1 MITNILL
8 TDMKHYFLLFIL
20 LLVIITIEG
29 CTEELHPETNG
40 TNSPVLNEGELTKA
54 VLDLSVNTFAV
65 EAQAETRASI
75 PSNIPENETSEEK
88 EVHNI
93 WVFQYDAVT
102 KELLIKPRYYTITDQ
117 IMLQD
122 LPVYLKAGIPSFVY
136 VVTNTGYDNWANDD
150 TDTSWQKF
158 KNLEQLKKQTLPT
171 AFPLRSIDK
180 VSIPMVGASEE
191 VEVTTGI
198 TVTVPVTRMYAK
210 LKVKVEMLK
219 AEMKLNNVNV
229 RQIPNICRIET
240 FAGDGNGEPM
250 NAVPFPDGTTF
261 SSIAFAASDLEK
273 SEDKEWAV
281 FYVPENLQGEIE
293 NQGGNKSDAAPT
305 NALVVDVTAEIGGEK
320 YLYAAYPGGNSLNN
334 FNIQRNQVYRM
345 TLTITGEKG
354 QNNPSSNCFVVKPN
368 GFLSFEPY
376 YRVETG
382 GGYNFADYL
391 SPHDEN
397 LKIASVGIIW
407 QTKDCIG
414 DNTNGTLVQLGENTG
429 DIHQKIYVRTQ
440 KKGNALIGAYN
451 SKGDVLW
458 SWHIWVTDH
467 EPDNLGRAVTYY
479 TYDWDNNGIYP
490 EKPRIQGYAVMSC
503 NLGALAENQKGIGTG
518 LHRYP
523 DEMTQAFGMLYQWG
537 RKDPFPPLRNV
548 VSEHHDYNDEH
559 TDLHYDNSNQIEV
572 HKTSGT
578 DENKLFH
585 SVIGSTLTGAVRHAI
600 ANPTVFIT
608 GTNDVNRNESYVQQK
623 SNYFNNGDWCPIGE
637 SDNKLWGGLE
647 PASEGMKAYTI
658 NQTNNVHIYDNYGTE
673 KSIFDPCPTG
683 WRVAS
688 GELWFEFTNT
698 GLNPGSMSGINYD
711 DKFSDG
717 YGMNMYMQKWKDGP
731 TSYFPTQGT
740 RVGDGGGFRTNSC
753 GNYNNATTDT
763 DNRVNILHI
772 HKDAGLFHIFEYQ
785 FYFYYVKSVAGPI
798 RCVRDSK

>member
-688 GELWFEFTNT
+688 GELWFEFKNT
-698 GLNPGSMSGINYD
+698 IPDL
-711 DKFSDG
+711 
-717 YGMNMYMQKWKDGP
+717 
-731 TSYFPTQGT
+731 
-740 RVGDGGGFRTNSC
+740 
-753 GNYNNATTDT
+753 
-763 DNRVNILHI
+763 
-772 HKDAGLFHIFEYQ
+772 
-785 FYFYYVKSVAGPI
+785 
-798 RCVRDSK
+798 

>member
-136 VVTNTGYDNWANDD
+136 VVTNTGYDNWVNDD

-320 YLYAAYPGGNSLNN
+320 YLYAAYSGGNSLNN

-537 RKDPFPPLRNV
+537 RKDPFPP
-548 VSEHHDYNDEH
+548 
-559 TDLHYDNSNQIEV
+559 
-572 HKTSGT
+572 
-578 DENKLFH
+578 
-585 SVIGSTLTGAVRHAI
+585 
-600 ANPTVFIT
+600 
-608 GTNDVNRNESYVQQK
+608 
-623 SNYFNNGDWCPIGE
+623 
-637 SDNKLWGGLE
+637 
-647 PASEGMKAYTI
+647 
-658 NQTNNVHIYDNYGTE
+658 
-673 KSIFDPCPTG
+673 
-683 WRVAS
+683 
-688 GELWFEFTNT
+688 
-698 GLNPGSMSGINYD
+698 
-711 DKFSDG
+711 
-717 YGMNMYMQKWKDGP
+717 
-731 TSYFPTQGT
+731 
-740 RVGDGGGFRTNSC
+740 
-753 GNYNNATTDT
+753 
-763 DNRVNILHI
+763 
-772 HKDAGLFHIFEYQ
+772 
-785 FYFYYVKSVAGPI
+785 
-798 RCVRDSK
+798 

>member
-1 MITNILL
+1 MTTNILL

-20 LLVIITIEG
+20 LSATIAMCG
-29 CTEELHPETNG
+29 CTEELQPETSG
-40 TNSPVLNEGELTKA
+40 TNGV
-54 VLDLSVNTFAV
+54 VLDESGLTEAELNLSVNTFAV
-65 EAQAETRASI
+65 EVQAGTRASI
-75 PSNIPENETSEEK
+75 PSSTPETETAEEK
-88 EVHNI
+88 EILNI

-102 KELLIKPRYYTITDQ
+102 EELLIKPRYYTITDQ
-117 IMLQD
+117 TMLQN
-122 LPVYLKAGIPSFVY
+122 LPVYLKAGVPSLVY
-136 VVTNTGYDNWANDD
+136 VVTNTGYDNWANDG
-150 TDTSWQKF
+150 TDASWQRF

-180 VSIPMVGASEE
+180 VSIPMAGASEE
-191 VEVTTGI
+191 VEVTAGI

-210 LKVKVEMLK
+210 LKVKVVMLK
-219 AEMKLNNVNV
+219 LGMELNNVNV
-229 RQIPNICRIET
+229 RQIPNICQVET
-240 FAGDGNGEPM
+240 FAGNGAGEPM
-250 NAVPFPDGTTF
+250 NAIPFPDGTTF

-273 SEDKEWAV
+273 NEDKEWAV

-293 NQGGNKSDAAPT
+293 TLGGSKSDVAPSD
-305 NALVVDVTAEIGGEK
+305 ALVVDVTTEIDGER

-397 LKIASVGIIW
+397 LKIARVGIIW

-414 DNTNGTLVQLGENTG
+414 NNTDGTLVQLGENTG

-451 SKGDVLW
+451 SKGDILW

-467 EPDNLGRAVTYY
+467 EPDNLGKAVTYY

-503 NLGALAENQKGIGTG
+503 NLGALADNQKGIGNG

-523 DEMTQAFGMLYQWG
+523 DEITQAFGMLYQWG

-548 VSEHHDYNDEH
+548 ANEHQDYNDEH
-559 TDLHYDNSNQIEV
+559 TDQHYDNSNQIEV
-572 HKTSGT
+572 HKTSVA
-578 DENKLFH
+578 DESKLFH

-600 ANPTVFIT
+600 ANPTVFIC
-608 GTNDVNRNESYVQQK
+608 GTKEVNKSESYVQLK

-647 PASEGMKAYTI
+647 PASDGMKAYTI
-658 NQTNNVHIYDNYGTE
+658 NQ
-673 KSIFDPCPTG
+673 SLL
-683 WRVAS
+683 S
-688 GELWFEFTNT
+688 L
-698 GLNPGSMSGINYD
+698 S
-711 DKFSDG
+711 
-717 YGMNMYMQKWKDGP
+717 
-731 TSYFPTQGT
+731 
-740 RVGDGGGFRTNSC
+740 
-753 GNYNNATTDT
+753 
-763 DNRVNILHI
+763 
-772 HKDAGLFHIFEYQ
+772 
-785 FYFYYVKSVAGPI
+785 PI
-798 RCVRDSK
+798 GHQSPLLK

>member
-158 KNLEQLKKQTLPT
+158 KNVEQLKKQTLPT

-191 VEVTTGI
+191 VEVTTGV

-320 YLYAAYPGGNSLNN
+320 YLYAAYPGGNSFNN

-345 TLTITGEKG
+345 TVTVTGEKG

-688 GELWFEFTNT
+688 GELW
-698 GLNPGSMSGINYD
+698 
-711 DKFSDG
+711 
-717 YGMNMYMQKWKDGP
+717 
-731 TSYFPTQGT
+731 
-740 RVGDGGGFRTNSC
+740 
-753 GNYNNATTDT
+753 
-763 DNRVNILHI
+763 
-772 HKDAGLFHIFEYQ
+772 YQ
-785 FYFYYVKSVAGPI
+785 L
-798 RCVRDSK
+798 

>member
-136 VVTNTGYDNWANDD
+136 VVTNTGYDNWVNDD

-673 KSIFDPCPTG
+673 ESIFDPCPTG
-683 WRVAS
+683 W
-688 GELWFEFTNT
+688 
-698 GLNPGSMSGINYD
+698 
-711 DKFSDG
+711 
-717 YGMNMYMQKWKDGP
+717 
-731 TSYFPTQGT
+731 
-740 RVGDGGGFRTNSC
+740 SC
-753 GNYNNATTDT
+753 A
-763 DNRVNILHI
+763 R
-772 HKDAGLFHIFEYQ
+772 
-785 FYFYYVKSVAGPI
+785 
-798 RCVRDSK
+798 

>member
-20 LLVIITIEG
+20 LLATITIEG

-40 TNSPVLNEGELTKA
+40 TNGVVFNEGELTKA
-54 VLDLSVNTFAV
+54 ILNLSVNTFAV

-548 VSEHHDYNDEH
+548 ISEHQDYNDEH

-578 DENKLFH
+578 DENNLFH
-585 SVIGSTLTGAVRHAI
+585 SVIGNTLTGAVRHAI

-647 PASEGMKAYTI
+647 PASDGMKAYTI
-658 NQTNNVHIYDNYGTE
+658 NQTNNVHIYDNYG
-673 KSIFDPCPTG
+673 KIH
-683 WRVAS
+683 
-688 GELWFEFTNT
+688 
-698 GLNPGSMSGINYD
+698 
-711 DKFSDG
+711 
-717 YGMNMYMQKWKDGP
+717 
-731 TSYFPTQGT
+731 
-740 RVGDGGGFRTNSC
+740 FRPLSHRLEGC
-753 GNYNNATTDT
+753 LG
-763 DNRVNILHI
+763 
-772 HKDAGLFHIFEYQ
+772 
-785 FYFYYVKSVAGPI
+785 
-798 RCVRDSK
+798 

>member
-1 MITNILL
+1 MTTNILL

-20 LLVIITIEG
+20 LLATIAMCG
-29 CTEELHPETNG
+29 CTEELQPETSG
-40 TNSPVLNEGELTKA
+40 TNGV
-54 VLDLSVNTFAV
+54 VLDESGLTEAELNLSVNTFAV
-65 EAQAETRASI
+65 EVQAGTRASI
-75 PSNIPENETSEEK
+75 PSSTPETETAEEK
-88 EVHNI
+88 EILNI

-102 KELLIKPRYYTITDQ
+102 EELLIKPRYYTITDQ
-117 IMLQD
+117 AMLQN
-122 LPVYLKAGIPSFVY
+122 LPVYLKAGVSSLVY
-136 VVTNTGYDNWANDD
+136 VVANTGYDNWANDG
-150 TDTSWQKF
+150 TDASWQRF

-180 VSIPMVGASEE
+180 VSIPMAGASEE
-191 VEVTTGI
+191 VEVTAGI
-198 TVTVPVTRMYAK
+198 TVTVLVTRMYAK
-210 LKVKVEMLK
+210 LKVKVVMLK
-219 AEMKLNNVNV
+219 LGMELNNVNV
-229 RQIPNICRIET
+229 RQIPNICQVET
-240 FAGDGNGEPM
+240 FAGNGAGEPM
-250 NAVPFPDGTTF
+250 NAIPFPDGTTF

-273 SEDKEWAV
+273 NEDKEWAV

-293 NQGGNKSDAAPT
+293 TLGGSKSDVAPSD
-305 NALVVDVTAEIGGEK
+305 ALVVDVTTEIDGER

-397 LKIASVGIIW
+397 LKIARVGIIW

-414 DNTNGTLVQLGENTG
+414 NNTDGTLVQLGENTG

-451 SKGDVLW
+451 SKGDILW

-467 EPDNLGRAVTYY
+467 EPDNLGKAVTYY

-503 NLGALAENQKGIGTG
+503 NLGALADNQKGIGNG

-523 DEMTQAFGMLYQWG
+523 DEITQAFGMLYQWG

-548 VSEHHDYNDEH
+548 ANEHQDYNDEH
-559 TDLHYDNSNQIEV
+559 TDQHYDNSNQIEV
-572 HKTSGT
+572 HKTSVA
-578 DENKLFH
+578 DESKLFH

-600 ANPTVFIT
+600 ANPTVFIC
-608 GTNDVNRNESYVQQK
+608 GTKEVNKSESYVQLK

-647 PASEGMKAYTI
+647 PASDGMKAYTI
-658 NQTNNVHIYDNYGTE
+658 NPNNNVHIL
-673 KSIFDPCPTG
+673 SLI
-683 WRVAS
+683 
-688 GELWFEFTNT
+688 
-698 GLNPGSMSGINYD
+698 
-711 DKFSDG
+711 
-717 YGMNMYMQKWKDGP
+717 
-731 TSYFPTQGT
+731 
-740 RVGDGGGFRTNSC
+740 
-753 GNYNNATTDT
+753 
-763 DNRVNILHI
+763 HI
-772 HKDAGLFHIFEYQ
+772 
-785 FYFYYVKSVAGPI
+785 
-798 RCVRDSK
+798 

>member
-293 NQGGNKSDAAPT
+293 NQGAPT

-451 SKGDVLW
+451 SKGDIIW

-753 GNYNNATTDT
+753 GNYHNATTDT

>member
-1 MITNILL
+1 
-8 TDMKHYFLLFIL
+8 MKHYFLLFIL
-20 LLVIITIEG
+20 LSATIAMCG
-29 CTEELHPETNG
+29 CTEELQPETSG
-40 TNSPVLNEGELTKA
+40 TNGV
-54 VLDLSVNTFAV
+54 VLDESGLTEAELNLSVNTFAV
-65 EAQAETRASI
+65 EVQAGTRASI
-75 PSNIPENETSEEK
+75 PSSTPETETAEEK
-88 EVHNI
+88 EILNI

-102 KELLIKPRYYTITDQ
+102 EELLIKPRYYTITDQ
-117 IMLQD
+117 TMLQN
-122 LPVYLKAGIPSFVY
+122 LPVYLKAGVPSLVY
-136 VVTNTGYDNWANDD
+136 VVTNTGYDNWANDG
-150 TDTSWQKF
+150 TDASWQRF

-180 VSIPMVGASEE
+180 VSIPMAGASEE
-191 VEVTTGI
+191 VEVTAGI

-210 LKVKVEMLK
+210 LKVKVVMLK
-219 AEMKLNNVNV
+219 LGMELNNVNV
-229 RQIPNICRIET
+229 RQIPNICQVET
-240 FAGDGNGEPM
+240 FAGNGAGEPM
-250 NAVPFPDGTTF
+250 NAIPFPDGTTF

-273 SEDKEWAV
+273 NEDKEWAV

-293 NQGGNKSDAAPT
+293 TLGGSKSDVAPSD
-305 NALVVDVTAEIGGEK
+305 ALVVDVTTEIDGER

-397 LKIASVGIIW
+397 LKIARVGIIW

-414 DNTNGTLVQLGENTG
+414 NNTDGTLVQLGENTG

-451 SKGDVLW
+451 SKGDILW

-467 EPDNLGRAVTYY
+467 EPDNLGKAVTYY

-503 NLGALAENQKGIGTG
+503 NLGALADNQKGIGNG

-523 DEMTQAFGMLYQWG
+523 DEITQAFGMLYQWG

-548 VSEHHDYNDEH
+548 ANEHQDYNDEH
-559 TDLHYDNSNQIEV
+559 TDQHYDNSNQIEV
-572 HKTSGT
+572 HKTSVA
-578 DENKLFH
+578 DESKLFH

-600 ANPTVFIT
+600 ANPTVFIC
-608 GTNDVNRNESYVQQK
+608 GTKEVNKSESYVQLK

-647 PASEGMKAYTI
+647 PASDGMKAYTI
-658 NQTNNVHIYDNYGTE
+658 NPNNNVHIYDNYGTE
-673 KSIFDPCPTG
+673 K
-683 WRVAS
+683 
-688 GELWFEFTNT
+688 
-698 GLNPGSMSGINYD
+698 
-711 DKFSDG
+711 
-717 YGMNMYMQKWKDGP
+717 
-731 TSYFPTQGT
+731 
-740 RVGDGGGFRTNSC
+740 
-753 GNYNNATTDT
+753 
-763 DNRVNILHI
+763 I
-772 HKDAGLFHIFEYQ
+772 HF
-785 FYFYYVKSVAGPI
+785 
-798 RCVRDSK
+798 

>member
-479 TYDWDNNGIYP
+479 TYDWDNNGI
-490 EKPRIQGYAVMSC
+490 
-503 NLGALAENQKGIGTG
+503 GTG

-753 GNYNNATTDT
+753 GNYHNATTDT